1 MSTKIQQKENL
12 FIPKLRVMDAKEI
25 VFGKEFGP
33 NHDTDYFW
41 IHSDQYLL
49 YQERMQITIY
59 CPLEFEDFPFD
70 RHECSLNIG
79 VSSYSPYNVA
89 LLPMTILHHMDSTI
103 YGEKGLYVHSTA
115 PSFNAIVTG
124 IKPFI
129 FRENGYEFSFTGLQM
144 QLCRTGLGLLVG
156 GDLHFFIQMKEKS
169 NQT

>member
-1 MSTKIQQKENL
+1 M
-12 FIPKLRVMDAKEI
+12 RVRDAKEI

-33 NHDTDYFW
+33 NHDADYFW
-41 IHSDQYLL
+41 IHGDQYLL
-49 YQERMQITIY
+49 YQERMQITVY
-59 CPLEFEDFPFD
+59 CPLEFEDFPFE

-79 VSSYSPYNVA
+79 VSSYSPYNVF

-129 FRENGYEFSFTGLQM
+129 FH
-144 QLCRTGLGLLVG
+144 
-156 GDLHFFIQMKEKS
+156 D
-169 NQT
+169 